1 MIDLYTYAT
10 PDGCK
15 ASRRDYRTPCMSI
28 SIKKEEKMM
37 DTEIVRLHREGKR
50 AESLDRFA
58 EKYQARLLALAR
70 RVIGNHE
77 DALDTLQEILIQV
90 DQSLPRFKG
99 KSSLY
104 TWAFRLAT
112 NVCLNYE
119 TRLGRTNSHAPLDE
133 GSSDAI
139 LLPVARPDDNP
150 DTSCRSR
157 FRQHLVEQA
166 LLKLPETQRAVLVLC
181 DLEDMTA
188 LEIAKILQLSV
199 NVVKSR
205 LHRARAT
212 LKRMVEKEFEA
223 LGVEVDGVH
232 TFECTWQYLTASA
245 KDAAPASI

>member
-1 MIDLYTYAT
+1 LFRHDLNQ
-10 PDGCK
+10 
-15 ASRRDYRTPCMSI
+15 
-28 SIKKEEKMM
+28 KEEKIM

-50 AESLDRFA
+50 AESLRRFA

-70 RVIGNHE
+70 RLLGNHE
-77 DALDTLQEILIQV
+77 DGLDALQEILIHV
-90 DQSLPRFKG
+90 DQSLPKFKG
-99 KSSLY
+99 ESSLY

-112 NVCLNYE
+112 NVCLNYKR
-119 TRLGRTNSHAPLDE
+119 RLGRTNSYAPLDE
-133 GSSDAI
+133 ALRDAI

-150 DTSCRSR
+150 DTSCRGR

-188 LEIAKILQLSV
+188 SEIAKVLRINV

-205 LHRARAT
+205 LHRARAK
-212 LKRMVEKEFEA
+212 LKRMVEEEFEA

-232 TFECTWQYLTASA
+232 TFECTWEYLTASA
-245 KDAAPASI
+245 KDAVPASV

>member
-1 MIDLYTYAT
+1 
-10 PDGCK
+10 
-15 ASRRDYRTPCMSI
+15 
-28 SIKKEEKMM
+28 M
-37 DTEIVRLHREGKR
+37 DTEIVRLHKEGKR

-70 RVIGNHE
+70 RLVGNHE
-77 DALDTLQEILIQV
+77 DALDALQEILLQV
-90 DQSLPRFKG
+90 DRSLPKFKG
-99 KSSLY
+99 ESSLY

-112 NVCLNYE
+112 NVCLNYKR
-119 TRLGRTNSHAPLDE
+119 RLGRTNGYAPLDE
-133 GSSDAI
+133 ASSDAI

-150 DTSCRSR
+150 DTGCRAR
-157 FRQHLVEQA
+157 FRQRLVEQA

-188 LEIAKILQLSV
+188 SEIAEVLQISV

-205 LHRARAT
+205 LHRARAA

-232 TFECTWQYLTASA
+232 DFECTWQYLTASA
-245 KDAAPASI
+245 KDPVPAAV

>member
-1 MIDLYTYAT
+1 MI
-10 PDGCK
+10 
-15 ASRRDYRTPCMSI
+15 
-28 SIKKEEKMM
+28 
-37 DTEIVRLHREGKR
+37 DTEIVRLHREGQR

-70 RVIGNHE
+70 RLLGNHE
-77 DALDTLQEILIQV
+77 DALDALQEILLQV
-90 DQSLPRFKG
+90 DRSLPNFKG
-99 KSSLY
+99 ESSLY

-112 NVCLNYE
+112 NVCLNYQ
-119 TRLGRTNSHAPLDE
+119 RKLGRTNGYAPLDE
-133 GSSDAI
+133 ASSDAI

-150 DTSCRSR
+150 DTGCRAR
-157 FRQHLVEQA
+157 FRQRLVEQA

-188 LEIAKILQLSV
+188 AETAEVLQISA

-205 LHRARAT
+205 LHRARAA

-232 TFECTWQYLTASA
+232 DFECTWQYLTANA
-245 KDAAPASI
+245 KDPVPAAV

>member
-1 MIDLYTYAT
+1 
-10 PDGCK
+10 
-15 ASRRDYRTPCMSI
+15 
-28 SIKKEEKMM
+28 M

-50 AESLDRFA
+50 AESLRRFA

-70 RVIGNHE
+70 RLLGNHE
-77 DALDTLQEILIQV
+77 DALDALQEILIHV
-90 DQSLPRFKG
+90 DQSLPKFKG
-99 KSSLY
+99 ESSLY

-112 NVCLNYE
+112 NVCLNYKR
-119 TRLGRTNSHAPLDE
+119 RLGRTNSYAPLDE
-133 GSSDAI
+133 ASRDAI

-166 LLKLPETQRAVLVLC
+166 LQKLPETQRAVLVLC

-188 LEIAKILQLSV
+188 SEIAELLQINV

-205 LHRARAT
+205 LHRARAK

-223 LGVEVDGVH
+223 LGVDVDGVH

-245 KDAAPASI
+245 KDPVPASV

>member
-1 MIDLYTYAT
+1 
-10 PDGCK
+10 
-15 ASRRDYRTPCMSI
+15 
-28 SIKKEEKMM
+28 M
-37 DTEIVRLHREGKR
+37 DTEIVRMHREGKR

-70 RVIGNHE
+70 GLVGNHE
-77 DALDTLQEILIQV
+77 DALDALQEILIQV
-90 DQSLPRFKG
+90 DRSLPNFKG
-99 KSSLY
+99 ESSLY

-112 NVCLNYE
+112 NVCLNYQ
-119 TRLGRTNSHAPLDE
+119 RKLGRTNSYAPLDE
-133 GSSDAI
+133 ASSDAV

-150 DTSCRSR
+150 DTGCRAR
-157 FRQHLVEQA
+157 FRQRLVEQS

-188 LEIAKILQLSV
+188 SETAEVLQISA

-205 LHRARAT
+205 LHRARAA

-232 TFECTWQYLTASA
+232 DFECTWQYLTASA
-245 KDAAPASI
+245 KDPVPAAV